1 MILIERHLIAI
12 FLFLWNGGQLLC
24 SARALSTRVPLLLL
38 LRFVLGR
45 RLGRSSIGQEQ
56 VVQGDVGHGV
66 TPEVKVGILVVARPS
81 VQTDRWEQVVRNV
94 DEAAVTVCGRTKR
107 TEGEHGMD

>member
-1 MILIERHLIAI
+1 MQ
-12 FLFLWNGGQLLC
+12 FSFLWNGGQLLC

-38 LRFVLGR
+38 FVLGR

-66 TPEVKVGILVVARPS
+66 TPKVKVGILVVARPS
-81 VQTDRWEQVVRNV
+81 VQTDRREQVVRNV
-94 DEAAVTVCGRTKR
+94 DEAAVTVCGRTIR
-107 TEGEHGMD
+107 REGHEMD